1 MTRERLNRSECKAL
15 TYHTETSL
23 LSLCSLF
30 HIRTQTRR
38 TKHFSISN
46 SKNFASATLR
56 LCDAAGEPRP
66 IWCKNT
72 ALFLISHSLFASMNF
87 RVGFNFYGSQKKN
100 NNKKTAPS
108 FQTTESQDALPRYD
122 SQAGFC
128 WFALGCLGL
137 DSVLLRHLWD
147 LPFKKADIQSRL

>member
-1 MTRERLNRSECKAL
+1 MSA
-15 TYHTETSL
+15 
-23 LSLCSLF
+23 
-30 HIRTQTRR
+30 
-38 TKHFSISN
+38 SI
-46 SKNFASATLR
+46 F
-56 LCDAAGEPRP
+56 
-66 IWCKNT
+66 T
-72 ALFLISHSLFASMNF
+72 AH
-87 RVGFNFYGSQKKN
+87 KKKK

-147 LPFKKADIQSRL
+147 LPFKKADIQSRLSGSWLALRGEAEETKAQRGMDPNKTSRCRLAQASLLRSPDKDTELTDSILLLTGKEWNFLPGSPSMLWEKIDFL

>member
-1 MTRERLNRSECKAL
+1 
-15 TYHTETSL
+15 
-23 LSLCSLF
+23 
-30 HIRTQTRR
+30 
-38 TKHFSISN
+38 
-46 SKNFASATLR
+46 
-56 LCDAAGEPRP
+56 
-66 IWCKNT
+66 
-72 ALFLISHSLFASMNF
+72 MNF
-87 RVGFNFYGSQKKN
+87 RVGFNFYGSQKKKN

-147 LPFKKADIQSRL
+147 LPFKKADIQSRLSGSWLALRGEAEETKAQRGMDPNKTSRCRLARASLLRSPDKDTELTDSILLLTGKEWNFLRAGKKIDFLKRLEIGDIKWL